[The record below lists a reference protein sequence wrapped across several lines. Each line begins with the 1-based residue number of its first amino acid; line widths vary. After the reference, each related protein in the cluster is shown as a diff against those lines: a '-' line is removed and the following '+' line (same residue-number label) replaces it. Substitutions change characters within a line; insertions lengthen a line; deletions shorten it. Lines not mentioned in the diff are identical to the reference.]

1 MSVDAKLTPFRPYMV
16 QAMYN
21 WIVDN
26 NLTPQISVN
35 VNCPNIDLPLQ
46 YAQNGI
52 IVLNIGPI
60 AVRDFAMDHDA
71 ISFTARFGGVPHMVY
86 VPMQAII
93 AIYPREDISLGVSMY
108 PEKAYDEEESSI
120 SKASTKESEQ
130 PTRSGVTLE
139 VIDSQ
144 SDTSRKDGCSQSSS
158 KASSSHKPSLEL
170 VE

>member
-35 VNCPNIDLPLQ
+35 VNCPNVDLPLQ

-86 VPMQAII
+86 VPMHSII

-108 PEKAYDEEESSI
+108 PERAYEYEEEQSPEVTS
-120 SKASTKESEQ
+120 AKEEET
-130 PTRSGVTLE
+130 PKKSGVTLE
-139 VIDSQ
+139 VIDSAHA
-144 SDTSRKDGCSQSSS
+144 DAAPAKSQTKPNSN
-158 KASSSHKPSLEL
+158 HKPSLEL

>member
-35 VNCPNIDLPLQ
+35 VNCPNVDLPLQ

-86 VPMQAII
+86 VPMQSII

-108 PEKAYDEEESSI
+108 PERAYDEEQSPEVTS
-120 SKASTKESEQ
+120 AKEEET
-130 PTRSGVTLE
+130 PKKSGVNLE
-139 VIDSQ
+139 VIDSAHADADATPAKPQ
-144 SDTSRKDGCSQSSS
+144 TKPNSN
-158 KASSSHKPSLEL
+158 HKPSLEL